1 MKNPT
6 PEEIEQLKKSQATL
20 NEILKVHLREPF
32 SRSELEM
39 LAKNHFQT
47 LKKYNCQVL
56 WDQKIIDEINKKKTS
71 NYLKKCVSEGYL
83 IVQLPQ
89 LETRLL
95 YLKVFGGKGFLGR
108 KKIHYSIYQ
117 QFFDEKKWSPSGN
130 FKIWTQVVISIN
142 NIFRLE
148 GLLKGSAL

>member
-6 PEEIEQLKKSQATL
+6 AEEIEQLKKSQATL

-56 WDQKIIDEINKKKTS
+56 WDQKIIDEINKKK
-71 NYLKKCVSEGYL
+71 N
-83 IVQLPQ
+83 
-89 LETRLL
+89 
-95 YLKVFGGKGFLGR
+95 
-108 KKIHYSIYQ
+108 
-117 QFFDEKKWSPSGN
+117 
-130 FKIWTQVVISIN
+130 
-142 NIFRLE
+142 
-148 GLLKGSAL
+148 